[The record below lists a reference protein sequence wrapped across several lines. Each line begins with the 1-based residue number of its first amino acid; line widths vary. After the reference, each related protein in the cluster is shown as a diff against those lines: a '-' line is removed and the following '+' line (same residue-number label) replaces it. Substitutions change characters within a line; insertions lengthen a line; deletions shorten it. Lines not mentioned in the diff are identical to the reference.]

1 MNIVTLLMVNGEEI
15 VGRLKQEDSTS
26 ITIEKPVKIALSPKG
41 IGFAPLCFSI
51 DDASEFTFKSEHVMV
66 KAPTRKEIT
75 DPYVQATTGLQLAT
89 SL

>member
-15 VGRLKQEDSTS
+15 IGRLKQEDAST
-26 ITIEKPVKIALSPKG
+26 ITIEKPVRIALSPKG
-41 IGFAPLCFSI
+41 VGFAPLCVSI
-51 DDASEFTFKSEHVMV
+51 DDASEFTFKLDHVLV
-66 KAPTRKEIT
+66 KASTRKEIT